1 MHDPDPAIDVD
12 AEIELLRRI
21 GRGDRES
28 FAQLYDRFSSA
39 VFSAAY
45 RIVNNQQAAEDVLQE
60 VFLQVWEK
68 AALYDPARGK
78 PLTWAITLTRN
89 KAIDRLRATQR
100 RGRLQESLERDAG
113 VSEQFDGRNSFDAV
127 DLLEKGKLVA
137 EAMRKLPPE
146 QREALDLAF
155 FSGLTQS
162 EIAEHLK
169 EPLGTIKARIRRGML
184 KLKSLLDSELR

>member
-60 VFLQVWEK
+60 VFLQIWEK
-68 AALYDPARGK
+68 AALYDSARGK

-89 KAIDRLRATQR
+89 KAIDRLRSTQR
-100 RGRLQESLERDAG
+100 RNRLQDSLEREAQ
-113 VSEQFDGRNSFDAV
+113 SLEQFDDRDSFDAV
-127 DLLEKGKLVA
+127 DSVEKGRLVND
-137 EAMRKLPPE
+137 AM
-146 QREALDLAF
+146 
-155 FSGLTQS
+155 
-162 EIAEHLK
+162 
-169 EPLGTIKARIRRGML
+169 
-184 KLKSLLDSELR
+184 